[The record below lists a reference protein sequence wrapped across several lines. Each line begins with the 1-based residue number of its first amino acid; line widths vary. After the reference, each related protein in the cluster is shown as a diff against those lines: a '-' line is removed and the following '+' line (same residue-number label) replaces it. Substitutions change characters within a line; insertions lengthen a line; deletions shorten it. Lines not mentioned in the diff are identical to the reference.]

1 MSTAAFDFQTLA
13 ARAVAENPDAHLLAL
28 IERYTDH
35 RRLMSRGQFRTQSG
49 AYAAACATL
58 RMLEGEI
65 ALTRPRTRE
74 GAVAKARLAMGRRCQ
89 TKGRP
94 NLYDEAIRDALRFM
108 GERVSDRRPK
118 GRRA

>member
-1 MSTAAFDFQTLA
+1 MSVAAFDFQTLA

-35 RRLMSRGQFRTQSG
+35 RRLMNRGNFRTTGG

-58 RMLEGEI
+58 RTLEHEI
-65 ALTRPRTRE
+65 ARTRPQTRE
-74 GAVAKARLAMGRRCQ
+74 GAVAKVRLALGRRAKIAGQPC
-89 TKGRP
+89 
-94 NLYDEAIRDALRFM
+94 LYDNAIRDALRFM
-108 GERVSDRRPK
+108 GERVADRRPK